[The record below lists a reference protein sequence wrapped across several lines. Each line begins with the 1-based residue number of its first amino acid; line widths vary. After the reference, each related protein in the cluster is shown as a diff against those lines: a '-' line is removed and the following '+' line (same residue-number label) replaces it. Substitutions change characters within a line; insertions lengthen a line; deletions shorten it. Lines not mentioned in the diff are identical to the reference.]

1 MVDIKELL
9 KNRILV
15 LDGAMGTSLQSFNL
29 TAEDFGGEDY
39 FGCNEYLNITR
50 PDVVTSIHKGFLEA
64 GADIIETNS
73 FAGSSIT
80 LSEFNLQDKEYEI
93 NKKAA
98 QIAKD
103 IANKYSTKD
112 KPRFVAGSIGPTN
125 RTISVTG
132 NVTFEELEASYY
144 QQSKAIIDGGA
155 DILLVETFF
164 STLNQK
170 GEESALQDFFK

>member
-50 PDVVTSIHKGFLEA
+50 PDVVTSINKGFLEA

-98 QIAKD
+98 ELAKK
-103 IANKYSTKD
+103 AAAEYSTAE

-125 RTISVTG
+125 KTISVTS
-132 NVTFEELEASYY
+132 NITFEELETSYY
-144 QQSKAIIDGGA
+144 SQAKALIDCKV
-155 DILLVETFF
+155 DILLIETIF
-164 STLNQK
+164 
-170 GEESALQDFFK
+170 